1 MEAENASTTSDTG
14 IQLKGSPAKPQYVE
28 FDRIGTSALG
38 YLSIAE
44 KERLPFP
51 IKRVYWTYFT
61 PESVTRGGH
70 AHKQL
75 KQILV
80 AVAGRIVVNTE
91 TLDGQEDRFELTSP
105 DRGLLLP
112 CICWRTMQYSHSA
125 VQMVLCSM
133 EYSEDDYIRNY
144 ADFRLLCSPS
154 KRATK
159 IIAEE

>member
-1 MEAENASTTSDTG
+1 METKGITAHYESG
-14 IQLKGSPAKPQYVE
+14 IQSSLALIKPQYIS

-44 KERLPFP
+44 KDRVPFP

-70 AHKQL
+70 AHKEL

-91 TLDGQEDRFELTSP
+91 TLDGQEDSFELTSP
-105 DRGLLLP
+105 DVGLLLP
-112 CICWRTMQYSHSA
+112 CVCWRTMQYSHSA

-144 ADFRLLCSPS
+144 ADFRALCRPS
-154 KRATK
+154 KRFTK
-159 IIAEE
+159 IVTEE